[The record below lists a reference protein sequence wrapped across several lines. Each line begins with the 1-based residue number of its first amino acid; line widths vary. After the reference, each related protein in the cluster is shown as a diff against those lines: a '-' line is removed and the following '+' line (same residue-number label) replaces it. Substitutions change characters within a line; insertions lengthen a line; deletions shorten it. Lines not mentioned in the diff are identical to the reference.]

1 MSKKFFKNIRINP
14 ITGEPDYFFPMEV
27 MDPADKEY
35 ARLNGLEVGQAMLGC
50 RTFEAI
56 MVPCKN
62 KTTDAQGRDIYLDT
76 PSEEQQRI
84 YKAYTQD
91 ELDRQEEERM
101 DGRCLL
107 TRASGKGVKRCPRR
121 VPNPDY
127 IPGGD
132 QPKTL
137 ANRCEGCPYERFKQ
151 AHTTVELSCLDR
163 ENEAGEMEPYE
174 VPAPRSNYAG
184 DRYEEL
190 AEAFIA
196 FVRER
201 KPKLA
206 ALAELKVDE
215 LNLTEAAKELDK
227 AISTVDSQTKKL
239 QELLTEFLD
248 NAIIF

>member
-14 ITGEPDYFFPMEV
+14 ITGEPDYFFPMEI

-107 TRASGKGVKRCPRR
+107 QPQPPSECNLMRHSRQKQQQNHPAEPSPSLELGETIKPLPAAAFIILSWGVK
-121 VPNPDY
+121 
-127 IPGGD
+127 
-132 QPKTL
+132 
-137 ANRCEGCPYERFKQ
+137 
-151 AHTTVELSCLDR
+151 
-163 ENEAGEMEPYE
+163 
-174 VPAPRSNYAG
+174 
-184 DRYEEL
+184 
-190 AEAFIA
+190 
-196 FVRER
+196 
-201 KPKLA
+201 
-206 ALAELKVDE
+206 
-215 LNLTEAAKELDK
+215 
-227 AISTVDSQTKKL
+227 
-239 QELLTEFLD
+239 
-248 NAIIF
+248 